1 MNKVKTFLAIGL
13 YGFSAASMAASV
25 HVKFDSNIFSGSGY
39 DAVSIGYPS
48 GSAAVAAGR
57 FQGTASAV
65 AGVAPS
71 IFVDSLDDLYMY
83 CYDLYEQVHA
93 GQEADY
99 TINVDGPTARTLD
112 FLGAVNYILHGGSN
126 DWSDPF
132 AWLHPASAEQG
143 AAIQLGIWESKYD
156 SGWELG
162 SGSFKASG
170 LETATQNWWLQF
182 RAAVLDGAVADLD
195 PSFAM
200 TLEAPG
206 VQDMITGDP
215 QALPEP
221 ASALLVALG
230 LAGIGAARPRR
241 RR

>member
-1 MNKVKTFLAIGL
+1 MLSASAIRRDPPRL
-13 YGFSAASMAASV
+13 PQA
-25 HVKFDSNIFSGSGY
+25 GS
-39 DAVSIGYPS
+39 
-48 GSAAVAAGR
+48 R
-57 FQGTASAV
+57 GTASAV

-93 GQEADY
+93 GQRPITPSTSMAPRRAPSIFSVRSITSSTVAA
-99 TINVDGPTARTLD
+99 TIGVIPSRGFIRPVPSRALRFSSASGKANTIA
-112 FLGAVNYILHGGSN
+112 AGS
-126 DWSDPF
+126 
-132 AWLHPASAEQG
+132 
-143 AAIQLGIWESKYD
+143 
-156 SGWELG
+156 LG